1 MPAKNHVELV
11 DKAMRVLEAL
21 AQEGDASDLKDL
33 SARVGLVKS
42 SAFRILYTLREL
54 GYVEQR
60 GRGLYC
66 LTPKLFRLAKKAPAQ
81 ASLNT
86 IAHPYLLRLRDALD
100 EAAWLAQWRRG
111 RVILTDVAEAR
122 HKLRLSLDIGD
133 DCPLH
138 ASALGKA
145 IAAYL
150 PPEELAKA
158 LGSGPFP
165 RLTQNTNTDPAQLFR
180 ELAGVRESGYAL
192 NEEETIDGAILIG
205 APVFDARNAVLASV
219 STSCPIARCSP
230 DKRKAMI
237 AEVKAISAAISHELL
252 EAEYRAE

>member
-21 AQEGDASDLKDL
+21 AQEGEASDLKDL

-42 SAFRILYTLREL
+42 STFRILYTLREL

-60 GRGLYC
+60 GRGSYS

-86 IAHPYLLRLRDALD
+86 IAHPYLVRLRDALD

-122 HKLRLSLDIGD
+122 QKLRLSLDIGD
-133 DCPLH
+133 DSPVH

-145 IAAYL
+145 VAAHL
-150 PPEELAKA
+150 PPEELANA
-158 LGSGPFP
+158 LGSGPLP
-165 RLTQNTNTDPAQLFR
+165 RLTEHTRTDRAQLLR
-180 ELAGVRESGYAL
+180 ELAEVRENGYAL
-192 NEEETIDGAILIG
+192 NEEETIEGAILIG
-205 APVFDARNAVLASV
+205 APVFDARNVVVASI
-219 STSCPIARCSP
+219 STSCPVARCSP
-230 DKRKAMI
+230 EKRKAMI
-237 AEVKAISAAISHELL
+237 EHVKTIGAAISKELA
-252 EAEYRAE
+252 EAGFRAE